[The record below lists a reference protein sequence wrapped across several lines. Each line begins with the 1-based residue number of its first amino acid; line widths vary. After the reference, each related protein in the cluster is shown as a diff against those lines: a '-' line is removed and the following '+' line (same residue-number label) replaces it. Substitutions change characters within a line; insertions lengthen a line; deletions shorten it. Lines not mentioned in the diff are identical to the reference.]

1 VSKYLGVSFQ
11 DPECRPLISLNIMD
25 FIENVLLDIKL
36 WWGVKQWETTEK
48 ISLVKNARAYK
59 DTTRLLP
66 NSKNIRLVKILPG
79 QWSRKIRLKIFIG
92 DWKTSKYEALS
103 YVWGSQLSG
112 RAISVGG
119 SKFTI
124 TKNLYDALHYL
135 RDEKGRYSVSS
146 FLFLAWTGN
155 TASQLGGHVL
165 ITAILIL

>member
-1 VSKYLGVSFQ
+1 VSKYLRVSFKTLSAA
-11 DPECRPLISLNIMD
+11 LISWNIMD
-25 FIENVLLDIKL
+25 FVENVLDIKL
-36 WWGVKQWETTEK
+36 WWGFEQWETTEK

-59 DTTRLLP
+59 DTALLLP

-112 RAISVGG
+112 RAIRAGG

-124 TKNLYDALHYL
+124 TKNLYDACTTCVMRRVGSL
-135 RDEKGRYSVSS
+135 
-146 FLFLAWTGN
+146 
-155 TASQLGGHVL
+155 
-165 ITAILIL
+165 